1 MGEVDSLWRRS
12 KSFARR
18 AARLVTQ
25 FLGKGLSLSVRQN
38 LVILVSRISP
48 TVLGFEFAMG
58 MLDDVRRR
66 DPTALHRFLW
76 SNHVAYA
83 NTYEVQQRFGP
94 DHINLTRHMLF
105 QNIGDL
111 LRSRGM
117 DPSTDIRSIL
127 ELGCSAG
134 YLLRHLETE
143 VFPSAA
149 VLHGIDIDF
158 HAIQAGAAHLNGLG
172 SKVELFAA
180 DLESADR
187 IIGDRTYDIALCCGV
202 LMYLSETIAEKLI
215 RTMLMHAGSL
225 IGLICLPFQDRE
237 QPSPVRASDGAF
249 VHNVGMMIDRAGG
262 RVIASNLVDADIP
275 GVNPSHLILA
285 ERAAN

>member
-1 MGEVDSLWRRS
+1 M
-12 KSFARR
+12 
-18 AARLVTQ
+18 Q
-25 FLGKGLSLSVRQN
+25 FLGKGLPLSVRQS
-38 LVILVSRISP
+38 LVILASRISP
-48 TVLGFEFAMG
+48 TAFGFEFAMG
-58 MLDDVRRR
+58 MLEDIRRR

-83 NTYEVQQRFGP
+83 TTYEVGQRFGP
-94 DHINLTRHMLF
+94 DRINLTRHMLF
-105 QNIGDL
+105 HNIGDL

-117 DPSTDIRSIL
+117 DPSKEIRSVL

-143 VFPSAA
+143 VFPSAT
-149 VLHGIDIDF
+149 VLHGIDIDC
-158 HAIQAGAAHLNGLG
+158 HAIQSGAAHLNGLG

-202 LMYLSETIAEKLI
+202 LMYLSEAIAEKLV
-215 RTMLMHAGSL
+215 RTMLIHAGNV
-225 IGLICLPFQDRE
+225 IGLICLPFQDRQE
-237 QPSPVRASDGAF
+237 RSPVRASDGAF

-262 RVIASNLVDADIP
+262 RVISSSLVDAETP